1 MTAVALDIRAGR
13 SGRYPAG
20 PSSLSRFFSGRMF
33 RQNAIESMSATARA
47 YGDLVHYTIFGRHI
61 YQLSHPDL
69 IEDFLIKNAAKH
81 HRGIVM
87 KRAKIVLGEG
97 LLTSEEPFHM
107 RQRRL
112 AQPAFLRQRIAAYGE
127 VIGENATAISQR
139 WQSGVVRDLHHDML
153 ELALRIVGK
162 CLFDFDVQAR
172 EEIQRI
178 SSAVDAFMG
187 LLPLALMPFSDIVQR
202 LPIPAMKRI
211 WKGKSD
217 LDAIIYPMIDERRR
231 SPGDRGDLLS
241 MLLQAVDPED
251 PTDTMS
257 NQQVRDECLT
267 IVLAGHETTANALS
281 FALWSLAQHQD
292 IQTRLHNEAV
302 AVLGNRSATAD
313 YSRLP
318 YATQVFS
325 EVLRLYPPVWVTVRT
340 CAEPYEIAGYKIQ
353 PGNVI

>member
-1 MTAVALDIRAGR
+1 
-13 SGRYPAG
+13 
-20 PSSLSRFFSGRMF
+20 
-33 RQNAIESMSATARA
+33 
-47 YGDLVHYTIFGRHI
+47 
-61 YQLSHPDL
+61 
-69 IEDFLIKNAAKH
+69 
-81 HRGIVM
+81 
-87 KRAKIVLGEG
+87 
-97 LLTSEEPFHM
+97 
-107 RQRRL
+107 
-112 AQPAFLRQRIAAYGE
+112 
-127 VIGENATAISQR
+127 
-139 WQSGVVRDLHHDML
+139 ML

-162 CLFDFDVQAR
+162 CLFDLDVQSR

-211 WKGKSD
+211 RKGKSD

-267 IVLAGHETTANALS
+267 IILAGHETTANALS

-302 AVLGNRSATAD
+302 AVLGNRSATADD

-353 PGNVI
+353 PGNVIAAPQFVVHRDPRFYPDPLRFDPDRFSPEAKEAAKSRPRFAFFPFAGGSRQCIGEGLAWMESVLSLATIARDWRLSPPLGAPLGIGLNPAISLRPKNGIPLLIERRP